1 MATRRVSA
9 FGRGVALGLAGGVVV
24 SWFSPGF
31 GISMN
36 AILGGVGVAVFAQL
50 VNNSV
55 QNIAITARRVIDLTS
70 YLSFKLYIHIKR

>member
-9 FGRGVALGLAGGVVV
+9 FGRLVVGMAWGAEV
-24 SWFSPGF
+24 SMATPGF

-50 VNNSV
+50 VNSSV